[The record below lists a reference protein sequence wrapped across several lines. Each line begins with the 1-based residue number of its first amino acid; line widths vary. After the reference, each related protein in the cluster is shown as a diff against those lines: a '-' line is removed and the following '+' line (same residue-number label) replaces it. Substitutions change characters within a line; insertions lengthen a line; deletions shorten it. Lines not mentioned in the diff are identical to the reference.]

1 MTLMDL
7 DSNETLPIAIPITS
21 GMREAADALAAGA
34 PNGAIAGQVRENAL
48 ATLVGAAYFQLQHY
62 TIDWKRAA
70 VRSPLRFVEDVAD
83 IDLRGIGAVECRAIA
98 PGLTRADSVALPL
111 EAMVDRVGCLAIAW
125 ESAVADSSSA
135 RLLGFWP
142 GFVLAQA
149 QGDSL
154 PLQRLV
160 SLDAMVDYLFA
171 VETLERLL
179 AAEEIPERQ
188 RSAMAQTFAQ
198 ADWEL
203 SNKRRRSFQV
213 ARELSDVEQG
223 QAQPLLVKEAV
234 DGDGSSLRQFAQRIF
249 EAFDQEMGAL

>member
-7 DSNETLPIAIPITS
+7 GSNETLPIAIPITT

-34 PNGAIAGQVRENAL
+34 PNGAIAGRVRENAL

-62 TIDWKRAA
+62 AIDWDRAA

-83 IDLRGIGAVECRAIA
+83 VPLTGIGAVECRAIA

-125 ESAVADSSSA
+125 EAESSA

-149 QGDSL
+149 QGDSV
-154 PLQRLV
+154 PLEGLI
-160 SLDAMVDYLFA
+160 SLDAMVDYLFKI
-171 VETLERLL
+171 ETLERLL
-179 AAEEIPERQ
+179 AAEEIPEAQ
-188 RSAMAQTFAQ
+188 RPAMAQTFAQ

-213 ARELSDVEQG
+213 ARELSERERG
-223 QAQPLLVKEAV
+223 QVLPVLMKEV
-234 DGDGSSLRQFAQRIF
+234 GEGDGASLRQFAQRIF
-249 EAFDQEMGAL
+249 EAFDREMAAL